1 MKKDFLVFLHRKV
14 LFLSCEAFYG
24 ACIFWKHVG
33 IIYTVTFNLSLDY
46 ILDSRKRDDEVSS
59 RLAATS

>member
-1 MKKDFLVFLHRKV
+1 MKKNFLVFLHRKV

-46 ILDSRKRDDEVSS
+46 IVFIVQIIWESLCQVGR
-59 RLAATS
+59 